1 MPSNTTSLVFFYV
14 YILESIKDDKLYI
27 GYTSN
32 LRKRVEEHKKGR
44 SFATKFRL
52 PFILIYFEGCVD
64 EADAKR
70 REYYLKTTQGR
81 RFIGLRLL
89 EYVRRTK
96 SRRLASGS

>member
-1 MPSNTTSLVFFYV
+1 MFFYI
-14 YILESIKDDKLYI
+14 YILESAKDGKRYI
-27 GYTSN
+27 GYTNN
-32 LRKRVEEHKKGR
+32 LRRRIEEHRDGK
-44 SFATKFRL
+44 SFTTKFMR
-52 PFILIYFEGCVD
+52 PFTLIYFEGCVD

-96 SRRLASGS
+96 NRRLASGS

>member
-1 MPSNTTSLVFFYV
+1 MFFYIYV
-14 YILESIKDDKLYI
+14 LESLKDGDRYI
-27 GYTSN
+27 GYTNN
-32 LRKRVEEHKKGR
+32 LRRRIEEHREGR
-44 SFATKFRL
+44 CFSTKFRL